1 MIIIFFAL
9 VPSFS
14 KSMHRY
20 NAITSM
26 KIDIVN
32 KDQSNL
38 SKLLINSFKSNEGFN
53 RFISFAVCSNK
64 DAQSDYKNGYITAI
78 VIIPDNFSR
87 GILYGDNYALSI
99 ILNQKEPL
107 KGLLFENMMKSY
119 CKYVTSVQNSSY
131 SLYNNLDMLP
141 LTLEEKDNIDEQV
154 SAKMTLTALSRNSL
168 FEDNSIEFIPSSN
181 SGEYFFIGIM
191 LTIIMFNSIWAGNF
205 MLYERNS
212 KCLMRLKLASVN
224 DVQIVLS
231 KNIVFTIINL
241 LQAFIFYLI
250 ATITGNTGIININS
264 YVVVFFILSVFFMS
278 NMCMLL
284 ALFLKDENKY
294 TLVSNI
300 LIFFLCLAGGNLIPL
315 QLLPKSVLDI
325 SKLTPNYWIIKEFL
339 YLINLNLSYES
350 ISIFIGFLLLNI
362 LLLGVITLRGMKNEF
377 N

>member
-1 MIIIFFAL
+1 
-9 VPSFS
+9 
-14 KSMHRY
+14 
-20 NAITSM
+20 M